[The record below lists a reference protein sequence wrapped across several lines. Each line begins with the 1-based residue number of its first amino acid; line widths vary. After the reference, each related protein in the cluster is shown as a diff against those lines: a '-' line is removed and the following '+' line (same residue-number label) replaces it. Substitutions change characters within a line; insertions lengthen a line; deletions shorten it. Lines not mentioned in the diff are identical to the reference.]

1 MTSYD
6 EKTALER
13 RRAGARI
20 VEDMLGADF
29 SNMMAGSAD
38 RDDAA
43 ALQGRLALEQCYGD
57 VWTRQELSRRDRSLV
72 TLGIL
77 MSAGHRD
84 EVANHVRGALANG
97 VTVTELTEVALHSA
111 PYIGLPAAGHAMS
124 TVIETCAVHA
134 TSGTL
139 TATEVLHAMFG
150 TGGDHHHDA
159 SPATG
164 VWHENAT
171 FFAMGADGIDREFHG
186 LDEIAGLAGATM
198 AVMDE
203 MVDALIAV
211 HPMGDDMAVATVSA
225 HRRVAESGD
234 TIDGVYA
241 LVVQVSEGKIAYAR
255 DLPSAA
261 YREFFR
267 RAAAAAGLR

>member
-1 MTSYD
+1 
-6 EKTALER
+6 
-13 RRAGARI
+13 
-20 VEDMLGADF
+20 
-29 SNMMAGSAD
+29 
-38 RDDAA
+38 
-43 ALQGRLALEQCYGD
+43 
-57 VWTRQELSRRDRSLV
+57 
-72 TLGIL
+72 
-77 MSAGHRD
+77 
-84 EVANHVRGALANG
+84 
-97 VTVTELTEVALHSA
+97 
-111 PYIGLPAAGHAMS
+111 MS

>member
-1 MTSYD
+1 MTSHD
-6 EKTALER
+6 KKTALER
-13 RRAGARI
+13 RNAGAKI
-20 VEDMLGADF
+20 VVDMLGADF

-43 ALQGRLALEQCYGD
+43 SMLGRLALEQCYGD
-57 VWTRQELSRRDRSLV
+57 VWTRPELSRRDRSLV

-84 EVANHVRGALANG
+84 EIANHVRGALANG
-97 VTVTELTEVALHSA
+97 VTVTELTEIALHSA

-124 TVIETCAVHA
+124 TVTETCAAYA
-134 TSGTL
+134 T
-139 TATEVLHAMFG
+139 TATPTATGVLHALFG
-150 TGGDHHHDA
+150 TGGDHHQDS

-164 VWHENAT
+164 VWHEDAT
-171 FFAMGADGIDREFHG
+171 FFSMGADGIDRELHG
-186 LDEIAGLAGATM
+186 LAEIAGLADATK

-211 HPMGDDMAVATVSA
+211 HPMGDDMAVATVRA

-234 TIDGVYA
+234 TIDSVYA

-267 RAAAAAGLR
+267 RAAALR

>member
-1 MTSYD
+1 MNSYD
-6 EKTALER
+6 ERTTLER
-13 RRAGARI
+13 RRSGAM
-20 VEDMLGADF
+20 VVTDMLGADF
-29 SNMMAGSAD
+29 SNMMAGDAD
-38 RDDAA
+38 REDAA
-43 ALQGRLALEQCYGD
+43 VMLGRLALEQCYGD

-72 TLGIL
+72 TLGML

-84 EVANHVRGALANG
+84 EIANHVRGALANG

-124 TVIETCAVHA
+124 TIVETCSVQTRSECPSA
-134 TSGTL
+134 TGI
-139 TATEVLHAMFG
+139 LHAMFG
-150 TGGDHHHDA
+150 TGGDHHRDA
-159 SPATG
+159 GAAIS

-171 FFAMGADGIDREFHG
+171 FYAMGVDGIDHEFRG
-186 LDEIAGLAGATM
+186 RDEITALADATK

-203 MVDALIAV
+203 MDDTLIAV
-211 HPMGDDMAVATVSA
+211 HPIGDDLAVATVSA
-225 HRRVAESGD
+225 HRRVARSGD

-241 LVVQVSEGKIAYAR
+241 MIVQVSEGKIAYAR

-267 RAAAAAGLR
+267 RAAASAPR